1 MAASMAAPSP
11 RDAAAA
17 LMAEI
22 RALPLGYTPLVR
34 RLRRERT
41 RAWKSMP
48 ADFILGVAREA
59 RAWDRRRWVG
69 YEFVRS
75 HRSAFSALDD
85 ILAAQLAEGLD
96 SWDSVDGLGR
106 IVTGAAWAQGLISDG
121 LVEAWSVSPDR
132 WLRRLALVTT
142 IGLNTPADGG
152 GVDAV
157 RTLAICRRLAADRDD
172 MIEKALSW
180 ALRVLSTR
188 DREAV
193 VGFVVTHESA
203 LAARVK
209 REVRN
214 KLVSGRKN
222 PRRAA

>member
-1 MAASMAAPSP
+1 
-11 RDAAAA
+11 
-17 LMAEI
+17 
-22 RALPLGYTPLVR
+22 
-34 RLRRERT
+34 
-41 RAWKSMP
+41 MP
-48 ADFILGVAREA
+48 AEFILGVALEA
-59 RAWDRRRWVG
+59 RSWDRRRWVG
-69 YEFVRS
+69 YELIRF
-75 HRSAFSALDD
+75 HKSAFSTLNDTFV
-85 ILAAQLAEGLD
+85 AQLAEGLD

-106 IVTGAAWAQGLISDG
+106 VLTGAAWAQGLISDG
-121 LVEAWSVSPDR
+121 LVDAWSRSPDR

-152 GVDAV
+152 GIGPV

-188 DREAV
+188 DRQAAAA
-193 VGFVVTHESA
+193 FVDEHEQI

-209 REVRN
+209 REMRH

-222 PRRAA
+222 PRRPA